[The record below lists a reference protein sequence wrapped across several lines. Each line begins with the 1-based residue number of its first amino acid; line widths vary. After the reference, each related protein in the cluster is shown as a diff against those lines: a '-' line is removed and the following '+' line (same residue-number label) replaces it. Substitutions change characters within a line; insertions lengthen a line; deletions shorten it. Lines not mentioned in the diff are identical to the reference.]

1 MAAVAMSAADMNGL
15 LNELA
20 VDVEIAGI
28 NSPSNVTLSGSL
40 SDLDRVRQHV
50 EARGAFFRQLD
61 LDYAFHSRQM
71 DPIQSRLA
79 LSLADLKPGASVG
92 AAFVSTVTGNAVDDA
107 GLDAH
112 YWWRNVREPVRMADA
127 MSRLIGLGCR
137 VFVEIGPHAVLQRYI
152 SECLSAANVSGR
164 VLRTLRRHDDGLARL
179 EEAALR
185 LHLLADQPPLTT
197 LFPWPAAHVRLP
209 NYPWQRERHWHPV
222 TSEGHGLIERRRV
235 HPLLGWRLTET
246 PTSWENTLDAATVP
260 WLVDHQVGAAVV
272 LPGAAYA
279 EMALA
284 AAREWLGGERFTLE
298 ELDIVSPIVFDADH
312 ARSLRFALNAR
323 DGSFQITSRERLSD
337 DEWTLNAT
345 GRLLDARDLAVPDSG
360 LMEPLAEAS
369 HLI

>member
-1 MAAVAMSAADMNGL
+1 V
-15 LNELA
+15 
-20 VDVEIAGI
+20 
-28 NSPSNVTLSGSL
+28 
-40 SDLDRVRQHV
+40 
-50 EARGAFFRQLD
+50 
-61 LDYAFHSRQM
+61 
-71 DPIQSRLA
+71 
-79 LSLADLKPGASVG
+79 
-92 AAFVSTVTGNAVDDA
+92 AFVSTVTGNAVDDA
-107 GLDAH
+107 ELDAH

-127 MSRLIGLGCR
+127 MSRLIGLGCH

-152 SECLSAANVSGR
+152 SECLSAATVSGR

-369 HLI
+369 HLIEHGTRSDADTIRDTRIAQPLLVATALVATLEL